1 MLSECKDSANEEQ
14 IKKLKMK
21 NASSFNFLFKCEF
34 GLNLFYAFACIFAM
48 ENSFWHTPSI
58 MLALSFAFI
67 DVPLRLYWFYPLNL
81 QTFSFVSTELF
92 L

>member
-21 NASSFNFLFKCEF
+21 NASSFTILFKCKF
-34 GLNLFYAFACIFAM
+34 RLNTFFALACIIGL
-48 ENSFWHTPSI
+48 ENSSWHTPSI

-67 DVPLRLYWFYPLNL
+67 DVPL
-81 QTFSFVSTELF
+81 
-92 L
+92 